1 MKQNKYDDA
10 HFFAAYEKMP
20 RSLNGLEG
28 SGEWPLLKKLLPE
41 LKNKRVLDLGC
52 GFGWHCRYARMEQAH
67 SAVGI
72 DISEKMLQ
80 RARELTDDPHIAYR
94 QIPME
99 DIHFAADSFDV
110 VFSSLAFHYVRA
122 FKAICIKV
130 HDCLTSGGK
139 FVFSVEHPVFTA
151 RAEQDWWYDEQG
163 NRLHWPIDHYQH
175 EGIRHTPFLTEDV
188 IKYHRTL
195 ATYINTLVDA
205 GFTIKTVEENF
216 ATEEMIQK
224 NPAMFDE
231 NRRPMFLLIS
241 AEKMM

>member
-80 RARELTDDPHIAYR
+80 RARELTDDPH
-94 QIPME
+94 
-99 DIHFAADSFDV
+99 
-110 VFSSLAFHYVRA
+110 
-122 FKAICIKV
+122 
-130 HDCLTSGGK
+130 
-139 FVFSVEHPVFTA
+139 
-151 RAEQDWWYDEQG
+151 
-163 NRLHWPIDHYQH
+163 
-175 EGIRHTPFLTEDV
+175 
-188 IKYHRTL
+188 
-195 ATYINTLVDA
+195 
-205 GFTIKTVEENF
+205 
-216 ATEEMIQK
+216 
-224 NPAMFDE
+224 
-231 NRRPMFLLIS
+231 
-241 AEKMM
+241 